1 MNKQNAPAKSRG
13 RFAAMTMWFA
23 APLAVI
29 FALATLTVPPNIK
42 AEKEK
47 AEQTEKGPSKEK
59 SGKAEESSPAVSKGK
74 RHQRTEREE

>member
-1 MNKQNAPAKSRG
+1 
-13 RFAAMTMWFA
+13 MTMWFA

-47 AEQTEKGPSKEK
+47 TEQTEKGASKEK
-59 SGKAEESSPAVSKGK
+59 SGKAEESSSAASKGK
-74 RHQRTEREE
+74 RHQRTERQE